1 MAVRKTSLAIDE
13 EKLAEAR
20 KALGTTGIRDTVDA
34 ALDEVVRQRL
44 IKRHLAR
51 LAEISESLG
60 DDPDSLRRDSWRE
73 F

>member
-13 EKLAEAR
+13 EKLSEAQ

-44 IKRHLAR
+44 IARHLAR

-60 DDPDSLRRDSWRE
+60 DDPDSLRRGSWRE

>member
-1 MAVRKTSLAIDE
+1 MGVRKTSLAIDE
-13 EKLAEAR
+13 EKLAEAQ

-44 IKRHLAR
+44 VKRHLAN
-51 LAEISESLG
+51 LADISRSLG